1 MFCTRIIYGMPQC
14 AKIFALPS
22 VGRDEAS
29 PYETVVVTDDRRSDS
44 DREMMIFPMDAL
56 YGTHYHSFGVSV
68 CLSVFQFFPKIH
80 L

>member
-1 MFCTRIIYGMPQC
+1 MPQC
-14 AKIFALPS
+14 AKIFVLPS

-44 DREMMIFPMDAL
+44 DREMMIFPMDAHFLL
-56 YGTHYHSFGVSV
+56 YGTHYHSFGVSECLSV
-68 CLSVFQFFPKIH
+68 CLSFIQFFPKIH